1 MPLDLATLDSDTP
14 RTIDGRPYPDH
25 LRAYESL
32 DSELLPLAALL
43 GEFTHDD
50 LALRIENGKV
60 RSVLPRW
67 LASAEWR
74 GLIERRDR
82 DMTSVRLNAIT
93 PRGIAR
99 LEQI

>member
-1 MPLDLATLDSDTP
+1 MPLNQATLDSDTP
-14 RTIDGRPYPDH
+14 TTTDGRVYPDH

-32 DSELLPLAALL
+32 DSDLLPLAALL
-43 GEFTHDD
+43 GEFTYDD
-50 LALRIENGKV
+50 IALRVDNGKV

-74 GLIERRDR
+74 GLIERRDL
-82 DMTSVRLNAIT
+82 DMASVRLNAIT

-99 LEQI
+99 LERI

>member
-14 RTIDGRPYPDH
+14 RTIDGRTYPDH
-25 LRAYESL
+25 LRAYEPM

-43 GEFTHDD
+43 GEFTYDD
-50 LALRIENGKV
+50 LALRVEDGKV
-60 RSVLPRW
+60 RAVLPRW

-74 GLIERRDR
+74 GLIERRDG
-82 DMTSVRLNAIT
+82 DLASVRVNAIT
-93 PRGIAR
+93 PRGITR

>member
-1 MPLDLATLDSDTP
+1 MPLNLATLDSDTP
-14 RTIDGRPYPDH
+14 RTTDGRAYPDH
-25 LRAYESL
+25 LRAYEPF

-43 GEFTHDD
+43 GEFTYDD
-50 LALRIENGKV
+50 LALRVDNGKV

-74 GLIERRDR
+74 GLIERRDA
-82 DMTSVRLNAIT
+82 DTASVRLNAVT

-99 LEQI
+99 LERI

>member
-14 RTIDGRPYPDH
+14 RTVDGRSYPDH
-25 LRAYESL
+25 LRAYEFL
-32 DSELLPLAALL
+32 DSELLPLAADL
-43 GEFTHDD
+43 GEFTYDD
-50 LALRIENGKV
+50 LALRVESGRV

-82 DMTSVRLNAIT
+82 DMASVRLNAIT
-93 PRGIAR
+93 SRGRTR
-99 LEQI
+99 LQRI